1 VRPSAASG
9 QATVELALVLPVLV
23 VLTLVVV
30 QVGQVVRQHVVVIHT
45 AREVAR
51 AAAVAPDAPTTAEVA
66 DRHGLEAERLAV
78 EVAPPDDGGY
88 VLARVRLLA
97 ATDVVLVGP
106 LLPDVPLSAEAQMRA
121 EWVR

>member
-1 VRPSAASG
+1 
-9 QATVELALVLPVLV
+9 VEVALVLPVLV
-23 VLTLVVV
+23 VLMLIVV

-51 AAAVAPDAPTTAEVA
+51 AAAVSPRAPTTADVA
-66 DRHGLEAERLAV
+66 GRHNLDESRLAV
-78 EVAPPDDGGY
+78 EVGPPDDDGF
-88 VLARVRLLA
+88 VRAQVRLLA

-106 LLPDVPLSAEAQMRA
+106 LLPDVPLSAEAHMRA